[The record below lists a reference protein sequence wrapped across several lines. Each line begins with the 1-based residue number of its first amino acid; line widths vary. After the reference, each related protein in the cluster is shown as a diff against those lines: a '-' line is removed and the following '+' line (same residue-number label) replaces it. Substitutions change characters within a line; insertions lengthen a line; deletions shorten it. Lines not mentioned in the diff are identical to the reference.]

1 MGVRALGSITFRLS
15 RPPTLPNDRAR
26 PSPARPHRPKR
37 LQLRSS
43 GWGARNYPPCSCL
56 GLRHHRGQSVLCPG
70 AVLAPACFLS
80 AASKSVFPVT
90 PVKKATRMHLDRI
103 KIVEAAGVD
112 AKILRI
118 GAGNVEGMDAAM
130 AAEGMLRDAGIEAIG
145 GEIVTAAQQ
154 LELPGRDANVK
165 DALLSADRAV
175 AFAHGR
181 LLPVDADA
189 EPHPAAMATAL
200 VCLQHF
206 PTPVPFDALQAIISA
221 AASAVSPVVE
231 LPPSP
236 GVPTGPRSR

>member
-1 MGVRALGSITFRLS
+1 MDFG
-15 RPPTLPNDRAR
+15 
-26 PSPARPHRPKR
+26 
-37 LQLRSS
+37 
-43 GWGARNYPPCSCL
+43 
-56 GLRHHRGQSVLCPG
+56 HHRGQSVLCPG

-90 PVKKATRMHLDRI
+90 PVKKAARTHLDRI

-112 AKILRI
+112 AEILRI
-118 GAGNVEGMDAAM
+118 GAGNVECMDAAM

-165 DALLSADRAV
+165 DALLGADRAV

-181 LLPVDADA
+181 LLQVDADA

-206 PTPVPFDALQAIISA
+206 PTPVPFDLLQVIILGKLGPHPVHDSA
-221 AASAVSPVVE
+221 EFKQTV
-231 LPPSP
+231 
-236 GVPTGPRSR
+236 